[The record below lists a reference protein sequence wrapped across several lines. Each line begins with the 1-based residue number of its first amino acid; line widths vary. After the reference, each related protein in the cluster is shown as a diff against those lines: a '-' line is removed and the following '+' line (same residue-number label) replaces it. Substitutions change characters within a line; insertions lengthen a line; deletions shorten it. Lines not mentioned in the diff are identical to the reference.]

1 VNAEALIEAAPRR
14 IWADERGS
22 MTFIRVP
29 PRVGIIVFAGR
40 VGDGGVL
47 AWELHFPWLLSDE
60 MCLFCDA
67 AEVSR
72 PSALVTATGAS
83 LIGQSRQRISEFH
96 VLVRSGVNEVIA
108 KTVNMSIGGFMRL
121 HREREVFER
130 ERDRVLA
137 QSGTMM
143 KSSKQ

>member
-1 VNAEALIEAAPRR
+1 
-14 IWADERGS
+14 

-47 AWELHFPWLLSDE
+47 AWDLHFPWLLSDE
-60 MCLFCDA
+60 MCLFCDG
-67 AEVSR
+67 AELTR
-72 PSALVTATGAS
+72 ASALVAAKGTS
-83 LIGQSRQRISEFH
+83 LIGKSRKRISEFH
-96 VLVRSGVNEVIA
+96 VLVSGGVVEAMA

-121 HREREVFER
+121 HRERDVFVR

-137 QSGTMM
+137 AQSFAM
-143 KSSKQ
+143 KSTTP

>member
-1 VNAEALIEAAPRR
+1 
-14 IWADERGS
+14 

-29 PRVGIIVFAGR
+29 PRVGIVVFEGR

-47 AWELHFPWLLSDE
+47 AWELHFPWLLSDDA
-60 MCLFCDA
+60 CLFFDG
-67 AEVSR
+67 AELARV
-72 PSALVTATGAS
+72 SALVIATGTS
-83 LIGQSRQRISEFH
+83 LVSKSRKQISEFH
-96 VLVRSGVNEVIA
+96 VLVSGGVIEAIA

-137 QSGTMM
+137 AQMVSTTQSPP
-143 KSSKQ
+143 

>member
-1 VNAEALIEAAPRR
+1 MI
-14 IWADERGS
+14 
-22 MTFIRVP
+22 FIRVP

-40 VGDGGVL
+40 IGDAGVL

-60 MCLFCDA
+60 MCLFCDT

-72 PSALVTATGAS
+72 PSALVTATAAS

-96 VLVRSGVNEVIA
+96 VLVQSSVNEVIS

-137 QSGTMM
+137 QSVTVM
-143 KSSKQ
+143 KAPTQ